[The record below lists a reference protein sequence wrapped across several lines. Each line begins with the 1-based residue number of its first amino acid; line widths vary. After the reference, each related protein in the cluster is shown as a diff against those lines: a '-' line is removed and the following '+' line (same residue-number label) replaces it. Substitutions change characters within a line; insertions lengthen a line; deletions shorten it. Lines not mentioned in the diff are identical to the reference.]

1 MGSHLKS
8 EIMDGCA
15 FCLHFMP
22 CLVIALI
29 KGHESDCTSAQ
40 TFRLVEVC
48 AGIDT
53 EIWLLMMTC
62 LDFIQVIQGC
72 RQRHPPSILLFF
84 VSIGS

>member
-1 MGSHLKS
+1 MFYKHCGCWFRRIAGILGSHLKS
-8 EIMDGCA
+8 VILDVCA

-62 LDFIQVIQGC
+62 
-72 RQRHPPSILLFF
+72 
-84 VSIGS
+84 